1 VARVTVSPKRA
12 ATFVAWGNAFL
23 AGAADPDSASE
34 AVRGRDLAHLVHGLP
49 GLPEPATL
57 PVALQVLR
65 RDGATGFQLVLPVPG
80 DLYGLPGPPAFNTTA
95 LAAGEAVLVKG
106 VPVGLVPNVHDV
118 GSGPATRVAVDWQVL
133 PVEDRPSPLP
143 SLAEADRS
151 LAASLREATEVLA
164 GLDVA
169 RLDDDAA
176 EVLAALRGGAF
187 DGPRLPPGHPARADD
202 VAVRARRLAAI
213 VALARADD
221 GAALTAGEAARRR
234 EALLPIDRAARQ
246 ALSAAYS
253 AAATPT

>member
-1 VARVTVSPKRA
+1 MISPRRA

-23 AGAADPDSASE
+23 AGAADPDTASE

-49 GLPEPATL
+49 GATEEATL

-80 DLYGLPGPPAFNTTA
+80 DLYGLPGPPEFNAAA
-95 LAAGEAVLVKG
+95 LSVGEAVLVSG
-106 VPVGLVPNVHDV
+106 LPLGLVPSLRDV
-118 GSGPATRVAVDWQVL
+118 GEGPSARIAVDWAVL
-133 PVEDRPSPLP
+133 AVEPRPSPLP
-143 SLAEADRS
+143 SLPEADRS
-151 LAASLREATEVLA
+151 VAASLREATEVLA

-169 RLDDDAA
+169 RLDDDAS
-176 EVLAALRGGAF
+176 EILAALRGGAF

-221 GAALTAGEAARRR
+221 GAALTASEAALRR

-253 AAATPT
+253 AGAPTP

>member
-1 VARVTVSPKRA
+1 MVSPKRA

-23 AGAADPDSASE
+23 GDAADPDSASE
-34 AVRGRDLAHLVHGLP
+34 AVRGRDLTHLVHGLP
-49 GLPEPATL
+49 GGPEAATL

-65 RDGATGFQLVLPVPG
+65 RDGATAFQLVLPVPG
-80 DLYGLPGPPAFNTTA
+80 DLYGLPGPPDFNAVA
-95 LAAGEAVLVKG
+95 LAAGEAVLVRG
-106 VPVGLVPNVHDV
+106 VRVGLVPNVRDV
-118 GSGPATRVAVDWQVL
+118 GQGPATRVAVDWEVL

-143 SLAEADRS
+143 SLPEADRS

-169 RLDDDAA
+169 RLDDDAS

-187 DGPRLPPGHPARADD
+187 DGPRLPPGHPPRADD

-221 GAALTAGEAARRR
+221 GAALTAHEAARRR

-253 AAATPT
+253 AGAPTP